1 MVAATQRR
9 GPRRGVPVVAAACV
23 LVSLVVGLAFRPAP
37 SRLPDATAGDA
48 ALGQLGREIVGGDR
62 PALAVAC
69 VTPTGIRTAAM
80 GAAATDRFEIGS
92 ISKGLTGLLLAD
104 LIESGEVR
112 ADTRLGTLLPVTG
125 AVADVTLS
133 QLATHTS
140 GLPTQLPTLSQ
151 AGRNYWASLT
161 AGNPYDGSVQQ
172 RLDALGD
179 VPLDAPAGTYSNLGF
194 ELLGAALAA
203 AADRPYRDLLRE
215 RILTPVGLKTATVPY
230 ADTELTDADLLGQT
244 AGGRTAHAW
253 LGEALAPAGGVR
265 AGVDEMAV
273 LTQQLLLGRAPGV
286 DALKPKVT
294 ADETPT
300 GWAWIT
306 QPSPINERTV
316 TWHNGGTGGF
326 TSFLGIDPERQT
338 GVVILSARQEPPNT
352 TTRAGF
358 ELLDRIGDCT

>member
-1 MVAATQRR
+1 MV
-9 GPRRGVPVVAAACV
+9 
-23 LVSLVVGLAFRPAP
+23 
-37 SRLPDATAGDA
+37 GD
-48 ALGQLGREIVGGDR
+48 DR

-69 VTPTGIRTAAM
+69 VTPSTIRTAVM
-80 GAAATDRFEIGS
+80 GAAASDRFEIGS

-104 LIESGEVR
+104 LIEGEEVR

-125 AVADVTLS
+125 ALAEVTLS

-140 GLPTQLPTLSQ
+140 GLPTQLPTVGQ

-161 AGNPYDGSVQQ
+161 AGNPYGGTVQQ
-172 RLDALGD
+172 RLDALAG
-179 VPLDAPAGTYSNLGF
+179 VELDAAPGTYSNLGF

-215 RILTPVGLKTATVPY
+215 RILAPVGMAHATVPHG
-230 ADTELTDADLLGQT
+230 AGELTEADLLGQT
-244 AGGRTAHAW
+244 AGGRTADAW
-253 LGEALAPAGGVR
+253 LGEALAPAGGTR
-265 AGVDEMAV
+265 ADIGEMAV
-273 LTQQLLLGRAPGV
+273 LTQGLLTDRAPGMA
-286 DALKPKVT
+286 ALQPKVT
-294 ADETPT
+294 ADDTPT

-306 QPSPINERTV
+306 LPSPIDQRPV

-326 TSFLGIDPERQT
+326 TSFLGIDRERQT

-358 ELLDRIGDCT
+358 ELLDRIGDCA